1 MNLENRMIYSVS
13 ELLQSA
19 RMLLETK
26 FTNVLVQGE
35 ITDFKHHSS
44 GHMYFSLTD
53 ERGVLR
59 CAFFKGNNMGVAFK
73 PENGLKVVA
82 GGLITIYQGYGQF
95 QMNVQLLEPQGVGGL
110 QLAFE
115 QLKKKLGEEGLFDPA
130 RKRPLPKYPRR
141 IAVITSAQGA
151 ALQDFL
157 KILATR
163 VGIEDFEIFDVKV
176 QGKDAPAEIISAIRE
191 ISGKADHDVLVLT
204 RGGGSQEDLAA
215 FNDEGVVRALTA
227 SAVPSICAV
236 GHEVDFS
243 LCDFVA
249 DLRAP
254 TPTAAAAM
262 LAPGRDEVEAEI
274 SNLALRLKDALN
286 DLVQEKKRDVQEL
299 AGILQERRPD
309 YLIDEARQDL
319 DRHTENLQSAL
330 NQSLKDQQL
339 KLQHLSDFL
348 ARATPLQ
355 MIKPFHEKLK
365 GLEAQ
370 LQAYHPHGPLK
381 RRGYAIVT
389 QQKTGNILR
398 AVRGLEVGRN
408 WISVWKRGR
417 LNQKS
422 LKSMKWEMRKGEN
435 EKTSWGGHAL
445 FWGHSD
451 ADLWRCPGG

>member
-26 FTNVLVQGE
+26 FPNILVQGE

-44 GHMYFSLTD
+44 GHMYFSLKD
-53 ERGVLR
+53 EKSVLR
-59 CAFFKGNNMGVAFK
+59 CAFFKGNNFGLAFK

-115 QLKKKLGEEGLFDPA
+115 QLKKKLAEEGLFDPA
-130 RKRPLPKYPRR
+130 RKRPLPKYPKR
-141 IAVITSAQGA
+141 IAIVTSGQGA

-163 VGIEDFEIFDVKV
+163 VGVEDFDVFDVKV
-176 QGKDAPAEIISAIRE
+176 QGKEAPVEIISAIRE
-191 ISGKADHDVLVLT
+191 ISEKALHDVLVLT

-215 FNDEGVVRALTA
+215 FNDERVVRELA
-227 SAVPSICAV
+227 SSSVPTICAV

-262 LAPGRDEVEAEI
+262 LAPGRDEVESEI
-274 SNLALRLKDALN
+274 ANLALRLKDALN
-286 DLVQEKKRDVQEL
+286 DLVQERKRDLQEL
-299 AGILQERRPD
+299 SGILQERRPD
-309 YLIDEARQDL
+309 YLITEARQNL
-319 DRHTENLQSAL
+319 DRRTEDLQEAL
-330 NQSLKDQQL
+330 LKALQDK
-339 KLQHLSDFL
+339 KLILQRFGDFL
-348 ARATPLQ
+348 SRATPLQ
-355 MIKPFHEKLK
+355 AVKPFREKIH

-370 LQAYHPHGPLK
+370 LQAYHPYGPLK
-381 RRGYAIVT
+381 RGYAV
-389 QQKTGNILR
+389 
-398 AVRGLEVGRN
+398 V
-408 WISVWKRGR
+408 
-417 LNQKS
+417 S
-422 LKSMKWEMRKGEN
+422 LKRQVKSCVLLRV
-435 EKTSWGGHAL
+435 
-445 FWGHSD
+445 
-451 ADLWRCPGG
+451 